1 MSNNLICC
9 NCYYEKIGNSNT
21 KLNLP
26 IIPNNWTWVRL
37 LTISNKIQYGLG
49 YPSAKEGN
57 NKYLRITDIQN
68 NKVDWTSVP
77 FINIKE
83 DEQQYLLENNDIVF
97 ARTGATVGKSYLVF
111 NPPKNATFAS
121 YLIRVELTNKKIAKY
136 INYFFKSKQYWNQ
149 IIDKSVGSGQP
160 NCNGTKLSSL
170 LIPIPPIKELC
181 NIVDRLDNMLPKIDN
196 IISEK
201 DNLNNII
208 DKIKV
213 KILDFYFG
221 DDSCYKS
228 YYKKVP
234 LYSVCKLEKKDISN
248 NGLLPYLEAKVIRGT
263 KNPIFKNEGMFIT
276 KGTLIILVDGENS
289 GEVMV
294 VPFNGYMGSTFR
306 ILHFNNDV
314 INQDYLSFFIL
325 YNKQNLKDNKT
336 GSAIPHLNKKIF
348 NSLSLI
354 LPDINKQ
361 KSIVHKIS
369 LIFDILDKLI

>member
-234 LYSVCKLEKKDISN
+234 LNSVCKLEKKDISN

-263 KNPIFKNEGMFIT
+263 KNPIFKNEGMFIA